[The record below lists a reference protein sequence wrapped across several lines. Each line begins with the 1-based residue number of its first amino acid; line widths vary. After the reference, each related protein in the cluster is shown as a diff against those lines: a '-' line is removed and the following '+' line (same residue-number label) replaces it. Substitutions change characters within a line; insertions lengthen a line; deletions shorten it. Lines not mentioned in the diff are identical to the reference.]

1 MVFLWNIFRC
11 SIMIAEELL
20 ESYQAIR
27 KKYSKGAVVFQEND
41 MPVNYYQITQGEIK
55 MCNFNDDGREFVQGF
70 FGKNQSFGEPPLFI
84 SRVYPANA
92 IAVTDCELLVLSKNR
107 FLDLIKN
114 NADVSLSIIENL
126 AQRLHYKS
134 VMAAEISSQEPEH
147 RLLKLIDYSIQF
159 FKIEEE
165 EQGFRIDLTRQQMA
179 DLTGLRVET
188 VIRAIKTLERKN
200 KIKIINRK
208 VFRKVSFI

>member
-1 MVFLWNIFRC
+1 MVFLWYIFRY
-11 SIMIAEELL
+11 SIMITEEVL

-27 KKYSKGAVVFQEND
+27 KKYKKGETIFNEGEL
-41 MPVNYYQITQGEIK
+41 PVNYYQVLQGEVK

-70 FGKNQSFGEPPLFI
+70 FHDKQSFGEPPLFLE
-84 SRVYPANA
+84 RAYPANA
-92 IAVTDCELLVLSKNR
+92 IAVTDCELLVLPKPK
-107 FLDLIKN
+107 FMDLIKE
-114 NADVSLSIIENL
+114 NASISLEIIENL

-147 RLLKLIDYSIQF
+147 RLLKLIDYSITF
-159 FKIEEE
+159 FKIEK
-165 EQGFRIDLTRQQMA
+165 GKDGYKIDLTRQQMA

-200 KIKIINRK
+200 EIKIINRK
-208 VFRKVSFI
+208 VFR